1 MKDIC
6 KRKKESW
13 LADGRSEGGKDYY
26 FQDNGSN
33 ILAVAH
39 LDSVQKYTHCEFLRL
54 PGEPRVYSPVLDDR
68 LGVYIITDV
77 LPKLGLKYD
86 ILLTDDEEIG
96 QSTAQFFS
104 TEKKYNWMFQFDRKG
119 NDAVVYDY
127 DTIDWKD
134 AVKTHFKLGIGSFSD
149 ICELEHLGCC
159 GINIG
164 TCYDDYHSK
173 LAYANLT
180 QLEVQIKAF
189 AKFYHQFK
197 DVHFAY
203 TPSPRYGYGWDYPT
217 RFRSFVDERSCTFCS
232 EPIKKG
238 DIMYN
243 YYGYDCCESCYYTDI
258 NENKGDFEDDRYEDL
273 YYSSN
278 GSAGF
283 GKLST
288 KSKTQSLNRKRFR

>member
-1 MKDIC
+1 
-6 KRKKESW
+6 
-13 LADGRSEGGKDYY
+13 
-26 FQDNGSN
+26 
-33 ILAVAH
+33 
-39 LDSVQKYTHCEFLRL
+39 L
-54 PGEPRVYSPVLDDR
+54 PGELRVYSPVLDDR